1 MNNIEVK
8 ISAQELINLE
18 ATLNS
23 IKTTPSNCETDV
35 TISQDEANT
44 TPQPVFRE
52 EANLNDEEE
61 THFENVG

>member
-1 MNNIEVK
+1 MNNIEVE

>member
-1 MNNIEVK
+1 MNNIEVE

-23 IKTTPSNCETDV
+23 IKTTPSNSETDV

-44 TPQPVFRE
+44 TLQPVFRE